1 MPVQNRYLR
10 EKSRLELALRLIG
23 HEARTGT
30 IRRFTGF
37 SDDRVRKLFD
47 NYFRDAP
54 TQVRRRRGKT
64 PTQIFP
70 LIKNAEIRLESTYL
84 VAMMGLCGAWEND
97 LSTRASSGLSLDLGH
112 RLCQAYENY
121 LCLVPDPR
129 LSFESAWS
137 LYLNLVQG
145 KDLGVD
151 QCPGCERWYL
161 FDALAL
167 AGRECPMCASV
178 AALQIA

>member
-1 MPVQNRYLR
+1 MPPANRYLR

-47 NYFRDAP
+47 NYFRDQP
-54 TQVRRRRGKT
+54 RRVKRRRGKT

-70 LIKNAEIRLESTYL
+70 LVKNSEIRLESTYL
-84 VAMMGLCGAWEND
+84 VAMMGLCGAWTEGSAAPD
-97 LSTRASSGLSLDLGH
+97 GGSLSLDLGH

-121 LCLVPDPR
+121 LCLVPDPS

-137 LYLNLVQG
+137 LYLNLMQG
-145 KDLGVD
+145 EDLGVD
-151 QCPGCERWYL
+151 HCPGCNRWYL
-161 FDALAL
+161 FDALSL
-167 AGRECPMCASV
+167 AGRECPICDVLDRLTAP
-178 AALQIA
+178 